1 MKVGPVLTPEN
12 IDPLVAAGK
21 LKSDDNIGWRDIR
34 FTQLSIARHYGGTKV
49 NGVHYVYIPESDELV
64 REDVL
69 AMVMKRRADALR
81 KAAPEQGDM
90 LKPKRAAS
98 KRRPSNVRHTEDD

>member
-1 MKVGPVLTPEN
+1 MKVGPILTPEN

-21 LKSDDNIGWRDIR
+21 LQSDDNIGWRDIS
-34 FTQLSIARHYGGTKV
+34 FTQLSIARHYGGTRV

-69 AMVMKRRADALR
+69 AMVMKRRADALKKTAPSQPDLLAPK
-81 KAAPEQGDM
+81 KAS
-90 LKPKRAAS
+90 R
-98 KRRPSNVRHTEDD
+98 KRRPSKEDAE